1 MSLSGPPF
9 WVSTQWEIWGRGFS
23 LILVSEMM
31 CKAFWHPY
39 QESLLSDQQ
48 WHQQDFL
55 MLLHFVDKKNCHVDI
70 SDWWSRSFLV
80 DACIFRTV
88 CLDSKHLCS
97 PEAKHGGGSDKCPVL
112 DGCISGSADCVADQL
127 LTECKCHSLYW
138 LLAQRSINIYRHSV
152 DLKKKRKGKK
162 KANFMSSE
170 EKMCFVFENQ
180 KVSLAPVK

>member
-1 MSLSGPPF
+1 ML
-9 WVSTQWEIWGRGFS
+9 TS
-23 LILVSEMM
+23 LIDGHDLFLWMLV
-31 CKAFWHPY
+31 F
-39 QESLLSDQQ
+39 
-48 WHQQDFL
+48 
-55 MLLHFVDKKNCHVDI
+55 FVQCVWIQSICAAPRLN
-70 SDWWSRSFLV
+70 
-80 DACIFRTV
+80 T
-88 CLDSKHLCS
+88 
-97 PEAKHGGGSDKCPVL
+97 GGGSDKCPVL

-152 DLKKKRKGKK
+152 DLKKKRKEKK